1 MMIDDLR
8 KAWAV
13 RPGYWFAPRL
23 FGYGATPVTWQGWA
37 LVLGFVALILALYT
51 VLPDD
56 LTRVIVS
63 IVLAVPLVII
73 AYVKTDGGWRWR
85 WGARD

>member
-1 MMIDDLR
+1 
-8 KAWAV
+8 
-13 RPGYWFAPRL
+13 
-23 FGYGATPVTWQGWA
+23 
-37 LVLGFVALILALYT
+37 
-51 VLPDD
+51 
-56 LTRVIVS
+56 VIVS

>member
-8 KAWAV
+8 KAWTV